1 MLLEVLFDEALDLDS
16 LAAVAAELFALPQA
30 ANERTSKVESANDTT
45 FFIVFSFFLFVRAI
59 IHQKH
64 FDLFILGIFIANLSG
79 LHK

>member
-1 MLLEVLFDEALDLDS
+1 MLMEVLFDEALDLDS
-16 LAAVAAELFALPQA
+16 LEAAAELSALPQA